1 MTKTPERIKYEHLK
15 TVLRRELM
23 GRASIVP
30 AWFIAVKALN
40 LGEKYHTGLRKDGK
54 TPEFMHQVEIA
65 LYLLGMEKLMI
76 DAPRTIA
83 AALLHDLGEDYS
95 HVISF
100 EEIGAKTSVIV
111 ADDCRLLAK
120 EYRGE
125 KKEPR
130 DYFLPLAE
138 NFVVSIVKG
147 ADRIHNLRTMAGV
160 FVLEKQIKYCD
171 ETEEWFFDFLKDA
184 RRNFPEQEPIYENI
198 KFILET
204 EIRIYRSIT
213 SQGVAA

>member
-1 MTKTPERIKYEHLK
+1 MRKSPEQTKYEHLK

-23 GRASIVP
+23 GRASIAP
-30 AWFIAVKALN
+30 AWYVAVKALN
-40 LGEKYHTGLRKDGK
+40 LAEQYHTGLRKDRK

-65 LYLLGMEKLMI
+65 LYLLSMEKLMI

-83 AALLHDLGEDYS
+83 ACLLHDLGEDYG

-100 EEIGAKTSVIV
+100 EEIGAKTDKLV

-125 KKEPR
+125 KKTPAE
-130 DYFLPLAE
+130 YFNPLADS
-138 NFVVSIVKG
+138 FVCSIVKG

-160 FVLEKQIKYCD
+160 FSLEKQIAYCE
-171 ETEEWFFDFLKDA
+171 ETEEWFFTFLKKA

-204 EIRIYRSIT
+204 QIRIYRSVT
-213 SQGVAA
+213 TQGVAA